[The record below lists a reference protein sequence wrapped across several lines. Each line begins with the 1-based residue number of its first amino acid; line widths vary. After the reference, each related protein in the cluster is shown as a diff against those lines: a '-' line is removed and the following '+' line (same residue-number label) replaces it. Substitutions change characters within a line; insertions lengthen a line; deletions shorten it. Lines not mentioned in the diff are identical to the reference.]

1 MTQKKDLKMKL
12 LLSLAMTA
20 LLFFSQLILANDAI
34 DWCCKIGVN
43 GLLTCAEK
51 TLPAPFFRHARW
63 KEKVDHKGSDLPMQ
77 KKSLSDEEF
86 QQTFK
91 FIEKERALEIYYIIA
106 ITQMLFN
113 KHHIK
118 AMPIGGTMLGMLRNE
133 GQLPYD
139 DDADFALNKK
149 DWDKVWALRNKLA
162 SSS

>member
-77 KKSLSDEEF
+77 KKTHLLMESKMQIERGIPRMRKMLL
-86 QQTFK
+86 TFCH
-91 FIEKERALEIYYIIA
+91 L
-106 ITQMLFN
+106 
-113 KHHIK
+113 
-118 AMPIGGTMLGMLRNE
+118 
-133 GQLPYD
+133 
-139 DDADFALNKK
+139 
-149 DWDKVWALRNKLA
+149 
-162 SSS
+162 